1 MICNTLIVVSKF
13 SFIKLSNIFLVLH
26 NGETVIRKFEW
37 DQFSTNMI
45 NDFNRIKYIVL
56 LRDLELFR
64 EIVFSLEDTR
74 YIYIHMNYNY

>member
-1 MICNTLIVVSKF
+1 MICNTLIVVSKY

-37 DQFSTNMI
+37 DRFSTNMI